1 MSFHLAV
8 ALDAPSFSADYWT
21 ALARTADEARLDF
34 VTLEDTFGPPAAGP
48 ARPDAVLVAA
58 RIAPLTSHIGLV
70 PVATTTHT
78 EPFHLSTALATLDYV
93 SGGRAGWQAR
103 VSGSPAD
110 AALLGRRPLPSLDDL
125 FDEAADAVEVVR
137 RLWDSWADDAVI
149 KDVATGRFID
159 RDKLHY
165 IDFAGRFFR
174 VKGPSIVPRPPQGQ
188 PVVAALAHAPVAY
201 EFAARSADIV
211 FVTPQDVASVAS
223 IIGEVRAAEAAVGRV
238 GPPLKVFADMVVFLS
253 RAASAQSDAAV
264 FAGEPAQ
271 LAELLSEWHSAGVD
285 GFRLRA
291 GELPRDLELITRELV
306 PLLPFRP
313 SSGPLR
319 ERLGLGRA
327 VNRYSKEAQVA

>member
-8 ALDAPSFSADYWT
+8 ALDAPSFSADYW
-21 ALARTADEARLDF
+21 AGLARTADEALLDF
-34 VTLEDTFGPPAAGP
+34 VTLEDTFGPPAAGL

-103 VSGSPAD
+103 VSGSPAE
-110 AALLGRRPLPSLDDL
+110 AALLGRRPLPPVDDL

-188 PVVAALAHAPVAY
+188 PVVAALAHGPVAY

-211 FVTPQDVASVAS
+211 FVTPRDLASVTS
-223 IIGEVRAAEAAVGRV
+223 ILGEVRAAETAVGRV
-238 GPPLKVFADMVVFLS
+238 GPPLKVFADL
-253 RAASAQSDAAV
+253 AAPAFPADAAGSGRTLAQ
-264 FAGEPAQ
+264 FAES
-271 LAELLSEWHSAGVD
+271 LSEWHSAGVD
-285 GFRLRA
+285 GFRLRP
-291 GELPRDLELITRELV
+291 GELPRGLELITRDLL

-313 SSGPLR
+313 APGPLR

-327 VNRYSKEAQVA
+327 VNRYSKEARVA